1 MGKTSKELATKARYY
16 AYSVIVSGGVVFA
29 LTFRN
34 SSPNPRHFLIYF
46 VLAVIAS
53 MVKFRLPGVSGTY
66 SASFLVTLIGIV
78 GFTLPETLA
87 ASCAGALVQSV
98 WRAKERPSVIQLLFN
113 MANLVLSISLCF
125 LVAHAALAYG
135 LEAYRPAVLALVTAL
150 HFFTSTI
157 LVSGVLA
164 LLQGKPIRQV
174 CQEWYLWFLPYY
186 LIGAVVVGLLPL
198 FGRFPA
204 PEGWLMLAPLLYLVH
219 FFYVVSNGRRPLITG
234 EKGEHGAQLPYTAQ
248 FYVDVIIT
256 AGAILLIY
264 GVSHWQSQDPVR
276 FLGYL
281 AMALVAATFKVR
293 LPGLRSTISV
303 TFVVFLV
310 AILELNYPE
319 AVSMAAVVTVV
330 QTVWRTKRTPQP
342 VQIAFNSA
350 CMVLSVS
357 GAFIAC
363 RILTGSALTTAIA
376 PLVIATVLLYSS
388 NTLIVAAAMCMAE
401 RKPLSTIWQQ
411 CYFWSF
417 PYYAVG
423 ASVAALMIAAARSVG
438 WQLSLA
444 AFPVLV
450 LVYASYRLH
459 TNAESAASVV

>member
-1 MGKTSKELATKARYY
+1 
-16 AYSVIVSGGVVFA
+16 V
-29 LTFRN
+29 
-34 SSPNPRHFLIYF
+34 
-46 VLAVIAS
+46 
-53 MVKFRLPGVSGTY
+53 VKFRLPGISGTY

-87 ASCAGALVQSV
+87 ASCAGVLVQSV

-113 MANLVLSISLCF
+113 MSNLILSISLCF

-174 CQEWYLWFLPYY
+174 CQQWYLWFLPYY
-186 LIGAVVVGLLPL
+186 LIGAVIVGLLPL
-198 FGRFPA
+198 FGRSPA
-204 PEGWLMLAPLLYLVH
+204 PEGWLMLPPLLYLVH
-219 FFYVVSNGRRPLITG
+219 FFYVISHSQGPLTLN
-234 EKGEHGAQLPYTAQ
+234 EKAEYRAHLPHAAQ

-256 AGAILLIY
+256 AGASLLIY
-264 GVSHWQSQDPVR
+264 GASHWQSHDVVR

-281 AMALVAATFKVR
+281 AMALVAATCKVR

-310 AILELNYPE
+310 AILELSYAE
-319 AVSMAAVVTVV
+319 AVSIAAVVTVI
-330 QTVWRTKRTPQP
+330 QSVWRTERTPRP
-342 VQIAFNSA
+342 VQVAFNSA

-357 GAFIAC
+357 GAYVAC
-363 RILTGSALTTAIA
+363 YALTAPTPTAMIA
-376 PLVIATVLLYSS
+376 PLVIATALLYGS
-388 NTLIVAAAMCMAE
+388 NTFIVAAAMCLAE
-401 RKPLSTIWQQ
+401 RKPLRTIWQLY
-411 CYFWSF
+411 YFWSF
-417 PYYAVG
+417 PYYVVG

-444 AFPVLV
+444 VFPVLV
-450 LVYASYRLH
+450 LVFASYRLH
-459 TNAESAASVV
+459 ANAEVATRAVV